1 VLNPRAGATAAL
13 RGTGAGGVV
22 SRTMAKAKPAKT
34 PASVKSAPVTAPQPY
49 VVIIA
54 GGKGERFWPQSRA
67 ARPKHLLPVVGETPL
82 LVQTLARVRG
92 IAPAKNTFVITSAV
106 QAREV
111 ARVCRGLIPA
121 ANIVAEPAG
130 RDTAAAVGLAAA
142 LVGARDPRG
151 VFAVLPADHVIHD
164 TKAYQADLRAAFAAA
179 GAADVM
185 VTIGIAPTEPATG
198 FGYIQRGGEWGRVGE
213 GKAAKVVYDVKR
225 FVEKPKADVAAAYL
239 ASGDYVWNA
248 GMFVWSVPVVEAAF
262 AAHAPELD
270 AGLAKIRLALKK
282 KQALAA
288 VLKKVY
294 PTLVKISV
302 DYALLEKSTNVVM
315 VPSSFDWDDVG
326 AWPAVAKH
334 FQADATGNVGRG
346 EVIVEQGG
354 GNLVFSEA
362 GHLVTLLGVDDLVVV
377 HTKDATLVMP
387 KARAQ
392 DIKALLA
399 KVALRKDAAKL
410 L

>member
-1 VLNPRAGATAAL
+1 
-13 RGTGAGGVV
+13 
-22 SRTMAKAKPAKT
+22 MAKAKSAIT
-34 PASVKSAPVTAPQPY
+34 SRSANQASASEPY
-49 VVIIA
+49 IVIIA

-67 ARPKHLLPVVGETPL
+67 ARPKHLLPVVGTTPL
-82 LVQTLARVRG
+82 LVQTLDRVRG

-121 ANIVAEPAG
+121 ANVVAEPAG

-142 LVGARDPRG
+142 LVGARDPQG

-164 TKAYQADLRAAFAAA
+164 TNAYQRDLRAAFAAA

-198 FGYIQRGGEWGRVGE
+198 FGYIQRGGEWGRVGA
-213 GKAAKVVYDVKR
+213 GKTAKVVYVVKR
-225 FVEKPKADVAAAYL
+225 FVEKPKADVAASYL

-262 AAHAPELD
+262 AAHAPELN
-270 AGLAKIRLALKK
+270 AGLAKIRVALTK

-288 VLKKVY
+288 VLKRVY
-294 PTLVKISV
+294 PTLVKTSV

-334 FQADATGNVGRG
+334 FRPDAAGNVGRG

-387 KARAQ
+387 KAKAQ

-399 KVALRKDAAKL
+399 KVALRQDAAKL